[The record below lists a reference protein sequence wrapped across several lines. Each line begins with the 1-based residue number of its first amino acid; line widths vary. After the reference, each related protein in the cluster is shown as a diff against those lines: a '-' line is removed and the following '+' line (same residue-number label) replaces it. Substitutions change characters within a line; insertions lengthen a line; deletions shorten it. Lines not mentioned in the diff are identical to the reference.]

1 VDPRFLVDAHL
12 DAAGEA
18 ALLVEDVPQLPVAA
32 CPHRLGAVVVVD
44 VGLELQLRHRDRRQ
58 EEHRVIEE
66 RRVRRRLEHARVV
79 IEDGRS
85 ARFQQLMRD
94 RDLGIGVL
102 LVHVFCGASDR
113 VDQALGEVVLL
124 DVSERLA
131 ANGRGVYAEALKR
144 GLGLLPSK
152 FAASDLRGR
161 AARPVHAFQR
171 VEDTRDP
178 GGRLLRH

>member
-1 VDPRFLVDAHL
+1 MAQRAN
-12 DAAGEA
+12 GS
-18 ALLVEDVPQLPVAA
+18 
-32 CPHRLGAVVVVD
+32 
-44 VGLELQLRHRDRRQ
+44 
-58 EEHRVIEE
+58 
-66 RRVRRRLEHARVV
+66 VRRAAEPFRQAAHEHAP
-79 IEDGRS
+79 
-85 ARFQQLMRD
+85 
-94 RDLGIGVL
+94 
-102 LVHVFCGASDR
+102 
-113 VDQALGEVVLL
+113 
-124 DVSERLA
+124 